1 MISRSGQPSSFGNG
15 DAADDGREPILMSL
29 NPLYYDLLW
38 AGEKT
43 HEFRRRFLTGQS
55 ARWYVYLTWPVARLG
70 AVIDL
75 GPAIVDTPE
84 RIAEIAERA
93 RPGNGASVLEYVQ
106 DLDQAFAI
114 PIQRVAE
121 YPGMSLEQLRAQLG
135 AFHPPQG
142 YTKLRN
148 HSALLSICTTITA
161 GPPSREMT
169 VPDRT

>member
-1 MISRSGQPSSFGNG
+1 
-15 DAADDGREPILMSL
+15 MSL
-29 NPLYYDLLW
+29 KPLYHDPLW
-38 AGEKT
+38 AGGKT
-43 HEFRRRFLTGQS
+43 HGFRRRFLTGQS

-106 DLDQAFAI
+106 DLNQAFAI

-121 YPGMSLEQLRAQLG
+121 YPGLSLEQLRAQLG

-142 YTKLRN
+142 YAKLRN
-148 HSALLSICTTITA
+148 HSELLGICEKITA
-161 GPPSREMT
+161 GSPSREMT
-169 VPDRT
+169 VTDRTEEVAATGAAFLTTLSPI

>member
-1 MISRSGQPSSFGNG
+1 MISRSGQPSLFGNG
-15 DAADDGREPILMSL
+15 DKADDSREPILMSL

-38 AGEKT
+38 TGGKT

-75 GPAIVDTPE
+75 GPAIIDTPE

-93 RPGNGASVLEYVQ
+93 RPGKGASVLEYVQ
-106 DLDQAFAI
+106 DLNQAFAI

-121 YPGMSLEQLRAQLG
+121 YPGMSLEQLRAQLE
-135 AFHPPQG
+135 AFILPRGTPSCA
-142 YTKLRN
+142 TTLSC
-148 HSALLSICTTITA
+148 SASA
-161 GPPSREMT
+161 RRSRSAQ
-169 VPDRT
+169 RAAR